1 MRDLKR
7 GRLVTGLVLSLALVG
22 TACSSDDTT
31 TDGDP
36 TPATSDQADDMAS
49 DDGATGA
56 AGTVPIA
63 GSSTVGPISQFV
75 AEDFGGDAAVEITGT
90 GGGFKDRFC
99 LGQTAINNASR
110 TIKDEELALCAEN
123 GIENILELK
132 VGIDGMTVMTSQ
144 DNDTGIEC
152 VNFNEIYALVG
163 PESGDVASWSD
174 ANDLVAELG
183 GGANDALPEVELTTA
198 GPGTESGTYDSFYEL
213 AIEGMAGDRG
223 IEEKFRPDW
232 TGNND
237 DNVIIQGIAGN
248 QYSFGWV
255 GFAYFTEVSDQV
267 RAFDVQDED
276 GNCVTP
282 TPESIAT
289 GEYPLSRD
297 LYVYVN
303 LDMLEGDFGGTL
315 ESYVDY
321 YLSADGYDLVAEAG
335 YVQLTDDAWA
345 ETQAAWDART
355 ANV

>member
-1 MRDLKR
+1 
-7 GRLVTGLVLSLALVG
+7 
-22 TACSSDDTT
+22 
-31 TDGDP
+31 
-36 TPATSDQADDMAS
+36 
-49 DDGATGA
+49 
-56 AGTVPIA
+56 
-63 GSSTVGPISQFV
+63 
-75 AEDFGGDAAVEITGT
+75 
-90 GGGFKDRFC
+90 
-99 LGQTAINNASR
+99 
-110 TIKDEELALCAEN
+110 
-123 GIENILELK
+123 
-132 VGIDGMTVMTSQ
+132 MTSQ
-144 DNDTGIEC
+144 DNDAGIEC

-163 PESGDVASWSD
+163 PESGDVAMWSD

-213 AIEGMAGDRG
+213 AIEDIAGDRE

-248 QYSFGWV
+248 TYSFGWV

-267 RAFDVQDED
+267 KAFDVQDED

-282 TPESIAT
+282 TPDTIAT

-303 LDMLEGDFGGTL
+303 LDMLESDFGGTL

-345 ETQAAWDART
+345 ETQAAWDAKT